1 MPYFTPVTFRLNIS
15 SSVSAAVS
23 AAGCLQDDKGKSKCF
38 GFINY
43 ADTDAAGKAVEA
55 LTGDY

>member
-1 MPYFTPVTFRLNIS
+1 MDLAYCAPLCVTDVSLT
-15 SSVSAAVS
+15 SAA
-23 AAGCLQDDKGKSKCF
+23 AAVLQDDKGKSKCF

-55 LTGDY
+55 LTGD

>member
-1 MPYFTPVTFRLNIS
+1 
-15 SSVSAAVS
+15 VSHPHHHHHHHHHLLLL
-23 AAGCLQDDKGKSKCF
+23 LQDDKGKSKCF